1 MLFAGRF
8 MKKSSFIIVCLVFLI
23 FIYIWLSFAVSP
35 KGAFDSVENSLYKTA
50 QWVETVEN
58 KYVM

>member
-1 MLFAGRF
+1 

>member
-1 MLFAGRF
+1 

-35 KGAFDSVENSLYKTA
+35 KEAFDSVENSLYKTA